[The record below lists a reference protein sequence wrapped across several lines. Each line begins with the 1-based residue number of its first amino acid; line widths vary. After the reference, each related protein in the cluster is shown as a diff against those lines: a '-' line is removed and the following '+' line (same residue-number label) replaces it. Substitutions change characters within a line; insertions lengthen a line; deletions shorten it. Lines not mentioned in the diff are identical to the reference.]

1 MARAG
6 LGPNWHCIF
15 ANDFNRSKAGT
26 YALNWGEELTCC
38 DITSLSSA
46 QLPEQADLAWASF
59 PCQDLSLAGKT
70 AGIGNSNTSGHT
82 RSGTFWPFWRLIR
95 QLSAEGRAPGI
106 IALEN
111 VVGLL
116 HANCGADFT
125 ALGVAIAEAGY
136 NFGAVI
142 IDAKHFVPQSR
153 PRVFVV
159 AVSAELPIPVD
170 LIEPTSTPPAHSI
183 LARAKLRL
191 PPSAQASWISWRLP
205 APPPLEVRLEDII
218 DTDPVDISWDSPAE
232 TALLISSMSP
242 TQRCKVEAIQHS
254 PERRVGTV
262 FKRTRPTAGGS
273 RVFAEARFDGL
284 AGCIRP
290 PGGGS
295 SRQKVL
301 VSENGLLRSRL
312 IGPRELA
319 RLMGL
324 PETYRLPEER
334 NAAFQLLG
342 DGVAVPAVRFLAE
355 QILEPIL
362 AAKRLAQLGDVWSPK
377 PACNTA

>member
-6 LGPNWHCIF
+6 LGPNWRCMF
-15 ANDFNRSKAGT
+15 ANDFNKSKAAS
-26 YALNWGEELTCC
+26 YAMNWGEELTCC
-38 DITSLSSA
+38 DVATLSSA
-46 QLPEQADLAWASF
+46 TLPGQADLVWASF
-59 PCQDLSLAGKT
+59 PCQDLSLAGRA
-70 AGIGNSNTSGHT
+70 AGLGRSDNSQHT
-82 RSGTFWPFWRLIR
+82 RSGSFWPFWRLIR

-106 IALEN
+106 IVLEN

-116 HANCGADFT
+116 HANDGADFA
-125 ALGVAIAEAGY
+125 ALGLAIAEAGY

-142 IDAKHFVPQSR
+142 IDASHFVPQSR
-153 PRVFVV
+153 PRVFVI
-159 AVSAELPIPVD
+159 AVSAELPIPLE
-170 LIEPTSTPPAHSI
+170 LIDPPNVPAANSV
-183 LARAKLRL
+183 LDKAKQRL
-191 PPSAQASWISWRLP
+191 PLIAKASWISWRLP
-205 APPPLEVRLEDII
+205 APPPLGVRLEDVI
-218 DTDPVDISWDSPAE
+218 DNDPVDVSWDSTAE
-232 TALLISSMSP
+232 TSLLINSMSP
-242 TQRCKVEAIQHS
+242 TQRCKVEIIQRS
-254 PERRVGTV
+254 PERRVGTI
-262 FKRTRPTAGGS
+262 FKRTRPTADGS
-273 RVFAEARFDGL
+273 RVFAEVRFDGL

-324 PETYRLPEER
+324 PETYRLPRER

-355 QILEPIL
+355 QVLEPIL
-362 AAKRLAQLGDVWSPK
+362 AAKRLADLGDVWGPK
-377 PACNTA
+377 PARNTA